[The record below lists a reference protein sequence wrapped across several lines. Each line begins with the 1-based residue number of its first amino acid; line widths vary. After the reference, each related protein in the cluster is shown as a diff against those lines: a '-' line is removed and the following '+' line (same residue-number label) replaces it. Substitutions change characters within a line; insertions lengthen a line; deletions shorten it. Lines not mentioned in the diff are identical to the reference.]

1 MLRIVK
7 VTGESLSPEYK
18 EGDYV
23 VVTTIP
29 FFFYSLKQGDKVVFR
44 HPVYGTMVK
53 RVEQVGSD
61 GQEIFVIGSHP
72 QSVDSRQ
79 FGPIPKAWVTGKVL
93 WHVAKPG

>member
-1 MLRIVK
+1 MLRIIK

-29 FFFYSLKQGDKVVFR
+29 FFFDSLKQGDMVVFR

-53 RVEQVGSD
+53 RVEQVCSD

-79 FGPIPKAWVTGKVL
+79 FGPIPKEWVTGKVL
-93 WHVAKPG
+93 WHIAKPG